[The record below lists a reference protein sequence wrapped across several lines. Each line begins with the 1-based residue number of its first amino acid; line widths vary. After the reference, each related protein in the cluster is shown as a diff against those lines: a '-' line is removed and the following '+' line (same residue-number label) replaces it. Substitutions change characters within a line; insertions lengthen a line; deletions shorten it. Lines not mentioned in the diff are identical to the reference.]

1 MRIRWWNSFT
11 ILAVI
16 LLAIG
21 IMGAIQ
27 GGRMVFDP
35 GRTASGKEWI
45 LYLVAGALML
55 VNGLLPATT
64 PSEAEKASHTGRQR
78 SGGPS
83 ASAVIPAGP
92 ASGDEN

>member
-55 VNGLLPATT
+55 VNGLLPAAT
-64 PSEAEKASHTGRQR
+64 PSEAEKASHKGR
-78 SGGPS
+78 SGNAAP
-83 ASAVIPAGP
+83 AVIPAGGP
-92 ASGDEN
+92 ASGSGDES